1 MVGNSQLLLSFLFTF
16 TKGMI
21 SSLQDINT
29 FFKASQLLFSQTTD
43 TLQTKIHHVL
53 AHLLR
58 WDKRIINSASLK
70 KITLLNNSQQMYFN
84 LLLICLRVYLL
95 KWEEGNLLTFF
106 LNIQMSV
113 LQLRFHSKYLLT
125 KDSPPLLTEID
136 NQFDYSI
143 VNRLLW
149 VLRL

>member
-1 MVGNSQLLLSFLFTF
+1 
-16 TKGMI
+16 
-21 SSLQDINT
+21 
-29 FFKASQLLFSQTTD
+29 
-43 TLQTKIHHVL
+43 
-53 AHLLR
+53 
-58 WDKRIINSASLK
+58 
-70 KITLLNNSQQMYFN
+70 MYFN